1 MAFMGYGGLE
11 RREREKDEAKA
22 ALAAQKAAN
31 AEWDRRRQIQH
42 GDSLSLKLA
51 DLAIRNGSGML
62 GGNGKDE
69 KSGMTNSEARDALM
83 KNFKVVGDDGKLVDD
98 DKFLAALSRI
108 QATEDPKAFIKL
120 YSMLNPYITAM
131 KRDDM
136 DDTFIGD
143 SVRREVINMVSKASI
158 TGPDVNRPGKIITNI
173 ENTLLDSKL
182 DDRVKQM
189 IQLSVPTGGSF
200 TITEEPV
207 YTPKPKVEDITE
219 FEKFVVKPVRSR
231 AAAEKNRIFA
241 LLGSLAK
248 SEETDIMGPD
258 GKPLTDL
265 QKTELQNWYSK
276 RIKDIERAEEF
287 AEKEKN
293 FGLLASLYSSQF
305 LQKALDQY
313 GNMNRVKDLIDT
325 NILNSA
331 KTPIYVPNLEIAKI
345 LQNSSILFEGDIV
358 YLIDEAKMARMPKK

>member
-51 DLAIRNGSGML
+51 DLAIRNGGGML

-83 KNFKVVGDDGKLVDD
+83 KNFKVVDDDGKLVDD
-98 DKFLAALSRI
+98 DRFLAALSRI
-108 QATEDPKAFIKL
+108 QATEDPKGFIKL
-120 YSMLNPYITAM
+120 YSVLNPYITAM
-131 KRDDM
+131 KKDNM

-143 SVRREVINMVSKASI
+143 SVRREVIDMVSKGSM
-158 TGPDVNRPGKIITNI
+158 TGPDVNRPSKIIANI

-219 FEKFVVKPVRSR
+219 FEKFVVKPVMSR
-231 AAAEKNRIFA
+231 AQSDKNRMLKLVGNLAKKKDKGPFDDQLEIWYTNRIKEIDRALESAEK
-241 LLGSLAK
+241 
-248 SEETDIMGPD
+248 D
-258 GKPLTDL
+258 
-265 QKTELQNWYSK
+265 
-276 RIKDIERAEEF
+276 
-287 AEKEKN
+287 KN
-293 FGLLASLYSSQF
+293 YGLVASLYANSFFVKAKSQYSEMERV
-305 LQKALDQY
+305 LELLDP
-313 GNMNRVKDLIDT
+313 
-325 NILNSA
+325 NIVNAA
-331 KTPIYVPNLEIAKI
+331 KTPIYVPNVEIAKI
-345 LQNSSILFEGDIV
+345 LQNNGVLKENDIV
-358 YLIDEAKMARMPKK
+358 YLMDVAELRRMPKQ

>member
-51 DLAIRNGSGML
+51 DLAIRNGGGML

-83 KNFKVVGDDGKLVDD
+83 KNFKVVDDDGKLVDD

-108 QATEDPKAFIKL
+108 QATEDPKGFIKL
-120 YSMLNPYITAM
+120 YSVLNPYITAM
-131 KRDDM
+131 KKDNM

-143 SVRREVINMVSKASI
+143 SVRREVIDMVSKGSM
-158 TGPDVNRPGKIITNI
+158 TGPDVNRPSKIIANI

-182 DDRVKQM
+182 DDRVKKM
-189 IQLSVPTGGSF
+189 IELSVPTGGSF
-200 TITEEPV
+200 SITEEPV

-219 FEKFVVKPVRSR
+219 FEKFVVKPVMSR
-231 AAAEKNRIFA
+231 AQSDKNRMLKLVGNLAKKKDKGPFDDQLEIWYTNRIKEIDRALESAEK
-241 LLGSLAK
+241 
-248 SEETDIMGPD
+248 D
-258 GKPLTDL
+258 
-265 QKTELQNWYSK
+265 
-276 RIKDIERAEEF
+276 
-287 AEKEKN
+287 KN
-293 FGLLASLYSSQF
+293 YGLVASLYANSFFVKAKSQYSEMERV
-305 LQKALDQY
+305 LELLDP
-313 GNMNRVKDLIDT
+313 
-325 NILNSA
+325 NIVNAA
-331 KTPIYVPNLEIAKI
+331 KTPIYVPNVEIAKI
-345 LQNSSILFEGDIV
+345 LQNNGVLKENDIV
-358 YLIDEAKMARMPKK
+358 YLMDVAELRRMPKQ

>member
-51 DLAIRNGSGML
+51 DLAIRNGGGML

-83 KNFKVVGDDGKLVDD
+83 KNFKVVDDDGKLVDD

-108 QATEDPKAFIKL
+108 QATEDPKGFIKL
-120 YSMLNPYITAM
+120 YSVLNPYITAM
-131 KRDDM
+131 KKDNM

-143 SVRREVINMVSKASI
+143 SVRREVIDMVSKGSM
-158 TGPDVNRPGKIITNI
+158 TGPDVNRPSKIIANI

-182 DDRVKQM
+182 DDRVKKM
-189 IQLSVPTGGSF
+189 IELSVPTGGSF
-200 TITEEPV
+200 SITEEPV

-219 FEKFVVKPVRSR
+219 FEKFVVKPVMSR
-231 AAAEKNRIFA
+231 AQSDKNRMLKLVGNLAKKKDKSPFDDQLEIWYTNRLKEIDRALESAEK
-241 LLGSLAK
+241 
-248 SEETDIMGPD
+248 D
-258 GKPLTDL
+258 
-265 QKTELQNWYSK
+265 
-276 RIKDIERAEEF
+276 
-287 AEKEKN
+287 KN
-293 FGLLASLYSSQF
+293 YGQVASLYTSSF
-305 LQKALDQY
+305 FEKAISQY
-313 GNMNRVKDLIDT
+313 SNMERVLELIDP
-325 NILNSA
+325 NIVNAA
-331 KTPIYVPNLEIAKI
+331 KTPIYVPNVEIAKI
-345 LQNSSILFEGDIV
+345 LQNNGVLKENDIV
-358 YLIDEAKMARMPKK
+358 YLMDVAELRRMPKQ

>member
-51 DLAIRNGSGML
+51 DLAIRNGGGML

-83 KNFKVVGDDGKLVDD
+83 KNFKVVDDDGKLVDD

-108 QATEDPKAFIKL
+108 QATEDPKGFIKL
-120 YSMLNPYITAM
+120 YSVLNPYITAM
-131 KRDDM
+131 KKDNM

-143 SVRREVINMVSKASI
+143 SVRREVIDMVSKGSM
-158 TGPDVNRPGKIITNI
+158 TGPDVNRPSKIIANI

-182 DDRVKQM
+182 DDRVKKM
-189 IQLSVPTGGSF
+189 MPTGGSF
-200 TITEEPV
+200 SITEEPV

-219 FEKFVVKPVRSR
+219 FEKFVVKPVMSR
-231 AAAEKNRIFA
+231 AQSDKNRMLKLVGNLAKKKDKGPFDDQLEIWYTNRIKEIDRALESAEK
-241 LLGSLAK
+241 
-248 SEETDIMGPD
+248 D
-258 GKPLTDL
+258 
-265 QKTELQNWYSK
+265 
-276 RIKDIERAEEF
+276 
-287 AEKEKN
+287 KN
-293 FGLLASLYSSQF
+293 YGLVASLYANSFFVKAKSQYSEMERV
-305 LQKALDQY
+305 LELLDP
-313 GNMNRVKDLIDT
+313 
-325 NILNSA
+325 NIVNAA
-331 KTPIYVPNLEIAKI
+331 KTPIYVPNVEIAKI
-345 LQNSSILFEGDIV
+345 LQNNGVLKENDIV
-358 YLIDEAKMARMPKK
+358 YLMDVAELRRMPKQ

>member
-51 DLAIRNGSGML
+51 DLAIRNGIGML

-83 KNFKVVGDDGKLVDD
+83 KNFKVVDDDGKLVDD

-120 YSMLNPYITAM
+120 YSVLNPYITAM
-131 KRDDM
+131 KKDNM
-136 DDTFIGD
+136 DDTFIGN
-143 SVRREVINMVSKASI
+143 SVRREVIDMVSKGSM
-158 TGPDVNRPGKIITNI
+158 TGPDVNRPSKIIANI
-173 ENTLLDSKL
+173 ENILLDSKL

-189 IQLSVPTGGSF
+189 IELSVPTGGSF
-200 TITEEPV
+200 NITEEPV

-219 FEKFVVKPVRSR
+219 FEKFVTKPLVSR
-231 AAAEKNRIFA
+231 AQVDRNRMLKLVGNLAKKKDKGPFDDQLEIWYTNRIKEIDRALESAEK
-241 LLGSLAK
+241 
-248 SEETDIMGPD
+248 D
-258 GKPLTDL
+258 
-265 QKTELQNWYSK
+265 
-276 RIKDIERAEEF
+276 
-287 AEKEKN
+287 KN
-293 FGLLASLYSSQF
+293 YGLVASLYANSFFVKAKSQ
-305 LQKALDQY
+305 Y
-313 GNMNRVKDLIDT
+313 SEMERVLDLIDP
-325 NILNSA
+325 NIVNSA
-331 KTPIYVPNLEIAKI
+331 KTPIYVPNVEIAKI
-345 LQNSSILFEGDIV
+345 LQNNGVLKEDDIV
-358 YLIDEAKMARMPKK
+358 YLMDVGELRRMPKQ

>member
-51 DLAIRNGSGML
+51 DLAIRNGIGML

-83 KNFKVVGDDGKLVDD
+83 KNFKVVDDDGKLVDD

-120 YSMLNPYITAM
+120 YSVLNPYITAM
-131 KRDDM
+131 KKDNM

-143 SVRREVINMVSKASI
+143 SVRREVIDMVSKGSM
-158 TGPDVNRPGKIITNI
+158 TGPDVNRPSKIIANI
-173 ENTLLDSKL
+173 ENILLDSKL

-189 IQLSVPTGGSF
+189 IELSVPTGGSF
-200 TITEEPV
+200 NITEEPV

-219 FEKFVVKPVRSR
+219 FEKFVTKPLVSR
-231 AAAEKNRIFA
+231 AQVDRNRMLKLVGNLAKKKDKGPFDDQLEIWYTNRIKEIDRALESAEK
-241 LLGSLAK
+241 
-248 SEETDIMGPD
+248 D
-258 GKPLTDL
+258 
-265 QKTELQNWYSK
+265 
-276 RIKDIERAEEF
+276 
-287 AEKEKN
+287 KN
-293 FGLLASLYSSQF
+293 YGLVASLYANSFFVKAKSQ
-305 LQKALDQY
+305 Y
-313 GNMNRVKDLIDT
+313 SEMERVLDLIDP
-325 NILNSA
+325 NIVNSA
-331 KTPIYVPNLEIAKI
+331 KTPIYVPNVEIAKI
-345 LQNSSILFEGDIV
+345 LQNNGVLKEDDIV
-358 YLIDEAKMARMPKK
+358 YLMDVGELRRMPKQ

>member
-51 DLAIRNGSGML
+51 DLAIRNGMGML

-83 KNFKVVGDDGKLVDD
+83 KNFKVVDDDGKLVDD

-120 YSMLNPYITAM
+120 YSVLNPYITAM
-131 KRDDM
+131 KKDNM
-136 DDTFIGD
+136 DDTFIGN
-143 SVRREVINMVSKASI
+143 SVRREVIDMVSKGSM
-158 TGPDVNRPGKIITNI
+158 TGPDVNRPSKIIANI
-173 ENTLLDSKL
+173 ENILLDSKL

-189 IQLSVPTGGSF
+189 IELSVPTGGSF
-200 TITEEPV
+200 NITEEPV

-219 FEKFVVKPVRSR
+219 FEKFVTKPLVSR
-231 AAAEKNRIFA
+231 AQVDRNRMLKLVGNLAKKKDKGPFDDQLEIWYTNRIKEIDRALESAEK
-241 LLGSLAK
+241 
-248 SEETDIMGPD
+248 D
-258 GKPLTDL
+258 
-265 QKTELQNWYSK
+265 
-276 RIKDIERAEEF
+276 
-287 AEKEKN
+287 KN
-293 FGLLASLYSSQF
+293 YGLVASLYANSFFVKAKSQ
-305 LQKALDQY
+305 Y
-313 GNMNRVKDLIDT
+313 SEMERVLDLIDP
-325 NILNSA
+325 NIVNSA
-331 KTPIYVPNLEIAKI
+331 KTPIYVPNVEIAKI
-345 LQNSSILFEGDIV
+345 LQNNGVLRENDIV
-358 YLIDEAKMARMPKK
+358 YLMDVGELRRMPKQ

>member
-51 DLAIRNGSGML
+51 DLAIRNGMGML

-83 KNFKVVGDDGKLVDD
+83 KNFKVVDDDGKLVDD

-120 YSMLNPYITAM
+120 YSVLNPYITAM
-131 KRDDM
+131 KKDNM

-143 SVRREVINMVSKASI
+143 SVRREVIDMVSKGSM
-158 TGPDVNRPGKIITNI
+158 TGPDVNRPSKIIANI
-173 ENTLLDSKL
+173 ENILLDSKL

-189 IQLSVPTGGSF
+189 IELSVPTGGSF
-200 TITEEPV
+200 NITEEPV

-219 FEKFVVKPVRSR
+219 FEKFVTKPLVSR
-231 AAAEKNRIFA
+231 AQVDRNRMLKLVGNLAKKKDKGPFDDQLEIWYTNRIKEIDRALESAEK
-241 LLGSLAK
+241 
-248 SEETDIMGPD
+248 D
-258 GKPLTDL
+258 
-265 QKTELQNWYSK
+265 
-276 RIKDIERAEEF
+276 
-287 AEKEKN
+287 KN
-293 FGLLASLYSSQF
+293 YGLVASLYANSFFVKAKSQ
-305 LQKALDQY
+305 Y
-313 GNMNRVKDLIDT
+313 SEMERVLDLIDP
-325 NILNSA
+325 NIVNSA
-331 KTPIYVPNLEIAKI
+331 KTPIYVPNVEIAKI
-345 LQNSSILFEGDIV
+345 LQNNGVLKEDDIV
-358 YLIDEAKMARMPKK
+358 YLMDVGELRRMPKQ